1 MQIKLIVNRRQAA
14 IERTRGWW
22 IFKKKEYLA
31 VSDGSYWYSISH
43 KASDHVWTDRTT
55 ADKYFERLIAE

>member
-1 MQIKLIVNRRQAA
+1 MQIKLIVNGGRAA
-14 IERTRGWW
+14 IEKSSGWW

-31 VSDGSYWYSISH
+31 VSDGSYWYPISY
-43 KASDHVWTDRTT
+43 KASEYVWTDRTT